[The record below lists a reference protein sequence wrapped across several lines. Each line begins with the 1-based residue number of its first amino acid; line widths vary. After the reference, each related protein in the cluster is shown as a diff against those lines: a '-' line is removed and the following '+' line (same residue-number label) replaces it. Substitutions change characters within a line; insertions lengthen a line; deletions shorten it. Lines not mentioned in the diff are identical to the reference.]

1 MSDILNAIGNTPI
14 VKLKNIVPIGCGEI
28 YVKLEAF
35 NPTGSKKDR
44 MALSMISGAEKRGIL
59 KKGMT
64 VVEYSGGSTGAGLA
78 FVCSLKGYNFR
89 LVTADVFGKEKID
102 LMRSLGA
109 NLEIIKSADGKINK
123 ELITSDIKC
132 PFELNFNGYKMD
144 LDSCA
149 ISILV
154 EKFSWF
160 EDKLL

>member
-14 VKLKNIVPIGCGEI
+14 VKLKNIVPTGCGEI

-44 MALSMISGAEKRGIL
+44 MALSMILGAEKRGVL
-59 KKGMT
+59 KKGVT

-78 FVCSLKGYNFR
+78 FVCSIKGYNFR

-109 NLEIIKSADGKINK
+109 NLEIIKSSDGKINK
-123 ELITSDIKC
+123 ELITKHICS
-132 PFELNFNGYKMD
+132 N
-144 LDSCA
+144 
-149 ISILV
+149 
-154 EKFSWF
+154 
-160 EDKLL
+160 

>member
-1 MSDILNAIGNTPI
+1 MKILNNILEAIGNTPI

-44 MALSMISGAEKRGIL
+44 MALSMILGAEKRGVL

-89 LVTADVFGKEKID
+89 LVTACLLYTSPSPRD
-102 LMRSLGA
+102 LSTYRMPS
-109 NLEIIKSADGKINK
+109 SA
-123 ELITSDIKC
+123 
-132 PFELNFNGYKMD
+132 
-144 LDSCA
+144 
-149 ISILV
+149 
-154 EKFSWF
+154 
-160 EDKLL
+160 